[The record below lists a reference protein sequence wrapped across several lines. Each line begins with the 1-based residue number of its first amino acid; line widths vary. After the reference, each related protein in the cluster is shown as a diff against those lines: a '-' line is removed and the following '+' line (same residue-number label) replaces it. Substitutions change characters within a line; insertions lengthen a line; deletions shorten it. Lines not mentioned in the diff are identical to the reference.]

1 METSRKPGDI
11 SGILNRFENTRH
23 CIRGFAMMLSL
34 ALESDGGA
42 MKHDSL
48 GIAGLLEQQEQD
60 LEEVEDALREE
71 FATLKEQ
78 RFQDQR
84 VRDLLSSVGIDNNEP
99 DVIRKHL
106 IGYFSRDGEDRI
118 AELARFLEM
127 DRNTVALVLS
137 CAVSPKT
144 YKEDFDAYKRRG
156 EHLKREARENFRRA
170 ILTHLG
176 SEEIHRVAQKFN
188 LDDDTVY
195 SVIVDI
201 AAPTDGDAQ
210 DAPQPSSEAL
220 AERLKGGVDA
230 AEIAQALN
238 LKKATVERVIAQLVA
253 TPAHDDPDQQ
263 AVNG

>member
-1 METSRKPGDI
+1 METSRKTGDVT
-11 SGILNRFENTRH
+11 GILNRFENTRH

-34 ALESDGGA
+34 ALDGDDGGA
-42 MKHDSL
+42 MKRDSL

-78 RFQDQR
+78 RFQDQH
-84 VRDLLSSVGIDNNEP
+84 VRKLLTSVGIDNDEP

-106 IGYFSRDGEDRI
+106 MGYFRQEGEDRI
-118 AELARFLEM
+118 AEIARYLEM
-127 DRNTVALVLS
+127 ARETVALVLS
-137 CAVSPKT
+137 CAIHPKT
-144 YKEDFDAYKRRG
+144 YREEQFLAGWD
-156 EHLKREARENFRRA
+156 HLKAEARENFRRA

-176 SEEIHRVAQKFN
+176 SEEIHRVARKFN

-201 AAPTDGDAQ
+201 AVPTDDDAQ
-210 DAPQPSSEAL
+210 PQPSSEML

-253 TPAHDDPDQQ
+253 TPAHDVPDQQ
-263 AVNG
+263 AANG